1 MSVQIELKETKA
13 TDSIKKVEVI
23 REVAQLTGMSQAD
36 VRDVL
41 DAFTDIA
48 QREIVV
54 NGAWRWPG
62 LPNVKRSV
70 RKNVVVYNHKVDKTL
85 IYPEQ
90 YQLTTKLDMVTRKL
104 HKDIVHQQMN
114 LKNGTTD
121 EDFWKPYFFADGD
134 KRKEAYEYLRNRKKH
149 D

>member
-13 TDSIKKVEVI
+13 TDSIKKIEVI

-62 LPNVKRSV
+62 LPNIRRSKRE
-70 RKNVVVYNHKVDKTL
+70 NVVVYNHKVDKTL

-104 HKDIVHQQMN
+104 HKDVIHQQMN

-134 KRKEAYEYLRNRKKH
+134 KRKEAYEYLRNKKEE